1 MESGL
6 RITSL
11 ELRDFR
17 SYGQFS
23 LDGLGDLTL
32 LIGPNGVGK
41 TNVLEAVALMTSTQS
56 FRRAQIAQLLREGCE
71 NAFVRVRLSDG
82 NRDIT
87 GELSLEPGKKRYKL
101 NGKDKRTADV
111 RGLLPAVA
119 FTPDDLQLV
128 KKGSTMKR
136 DALDDLGM
144 QLTANYYIVRRDYEK
159 VVRYKNRLLKDE
171 APADLVASIDEM
183 LVTCGSQLFC
193 YRVAL
198 MQRMMPL
205 LASTYKVI
213 AGRGAGAGASA
224 DDGGAD
230 SRPAAGMPPVPSED
244 LQAEY
249 RASWQ
254 ELGAGGSVDLNG
266 AVMSREDVREAL
278 QEALDEHRAQEL
290 ARKRSLVGPHN
301 DKISLLLNGRDA
313 ALYAS
318 QGQQRSIVL
327 AWKLAEVECVRQ
339 SLGTN
344 PVLLLD
350 DVMSELDAGRRDTL
364 VRFVTDEVQTFIT
377 ATDLS
382 GFNDD
387 LLQRAAVVELPR

>member
-1 MESGL
+1 MEGDL

-17 SYGQFS
+17 SYESFS
-23 LDGLGDLTL
+23 LDNLGDLTL
-32 LIGPNGVGK
+32 LIGPNGAGK
-41 TNVLEAVALMTSTQS
+41 TNVLEAVALITSTQS
-56 FRRAQIAQLLREGCE
+56 FRRAQIAQLLRHGSDG
-71 NAFVRVRLSDG
+71 AFLRVRLSDG
-82 NRDIT
+82 NREIT
-87 GELSLEPGKKRYKL
+87 GELSLEPGKKRYRL

-128 KKGSTMKR
+128 KKGSAMKR

-171 APADLVASIDEM
+171 APADLIASIDEM

-213 AGRGAGAGASA
+213 AGEAGEPLA
-224 DDGGAD
+224 
-230 SRPAAGMPPVPSED
+230 
-244 LQAEY
+244 AEY

-254 ELGAGGSVDLNG
+254 HLGAGGSVGLAG
-266 AVMSREDVREAL
+266 TAPLREEVREAL
-278 QEALDEHRAQEL
+278 QGALEEHRAEEL
-290 ARKRSLVGPHN
+290 GRKRSLVGPHN
-301 DKISLLLNGRDA
+301 DKVDLLLAGRDA

-339 SLGTN
+339 SLGMN

-350 DVMSELDAGRRDTL
+350 DVMSELDASRRDML

-377 ATDLS
+377 ATDLT
-382 GFNDD
+382 GFNDG
-387 LLQRAAVVELPR
+387 LLKRASVVELPR

>member
-1 MESGL
+1 MEGGL

-17 SYGQFS
+17 SYGSFR
-23 LDGLGDLTL
+23 LDDLGDLTL
-32 LIGPNGVGK
+32 LIGPNGAGK

-56 FRRAQIAQLLREGCE
+56 FRRAQIIQLVREGSAS
-71 NAFVRVRLSDG
+71 AFVRARFTDG
-82 NRDIT
+82 NRDIA
-87 GELSLEPGKKRYKL
+87 GELALEPGKRHYRL
-101 NGKDKRTADV
+101 NGKEKRTADV

-128 KKGSTMKR
+128 KKGSSLKR

-193 YRVAL
+193 YRTAL
-198 MQRMMPL
+198 LKRMIPL
-205 LASTYKVI
+205 MASTYKVI
-213 AGRGAGAGASA
+213 AGA
-224 DDGGAD
+224 DGGSA
-230 SRPAAGMPPVPSED
+230 ED
-244 LQAEY
+244 LRVGY

-254 ELGAGGSVDLNG
+254 HLDEDGAIDL
-266 AVMSREDVREAL
+266 ASAAPVRDDVRRHL
-278 QEALDEHRAQEL
+278 QEALDRHRKEEL

-301 DKISLLLNGRDA
+301 DKVDLLLAGRDA

-350 DVMSELDAGRRDTL
+350 DVMSELDAVRREML
-364 VRFVTDEVQTFIT
+364 VRFVTDEIQTFIT

-382 GFNDD
+382 GFGDG
-387 LLQRAAVVELPR
+387 LLKRASVIELSR